1 MDRGEFAL
9 IGTLAITNLIA
20 CFGCAVPF
28 AKGLGR
34 LMGTPNR
41 FLRYFAMLVGI
52 YFLECVAFT
61 WGMCTQVFTIALSFV
76 WGVLF
81 GLWLKGLEP
90 KRNIIRQILFVSLYG
105 CLPTVSFALI
115 ILIFWIVSGNGLLNV
130 EQSRQF
136 GIPDFVPWPLNT
148 MLGFC
153 IALAAGTIILKTGLT
168 TGIAA
173 LTMSKQVPTTSLNQE
188 KKSFNHRH

>member
-1 MDRGEFAL
+1 MDRGGIVL
-9 IGTLAITNLIA
+9 ISTLAITNVLA

-34 LMGTPNR
+34 LMGAPNR

-52 YFLECVAFT
+52 YFLEGIAFT
-61 WGMCTQVFTIALSFV
+61 WGMCTQAFTIALSLV
-76 WGVLF
+76 WGVIF
-81 GLWLKGLEP
+81 GLWLKGLAP
-90 KRNIIRQILFVSLYG
+90 KRNIIRQVLFVSLYG

-115 ILIFWIVSGNGLLNV
+115 LLIFWIVSGNGLLNV
-130 EQSRQF
+130 EQAYQF

-153 IALAAGTIILKTGLT
+153 VALAAGTIILKIVLA

-173 LTMSKQVPTTSLNQE
+173 LIVRE
-188 KKSFNHRH
+188 KD